1 MPNDL
6 LGVLS
11 AAPQLTERLATRL
24 RCDPATIRGWA
35 RALQRQGVPLEMS
48 ELGYALSPGT
58 PTPQAVQAA
67 GFARPYRYCAQ
78 IGSTQDE
85 LRRWADDAVSPA
97 PAGAVLLAESQTGG
111 RGRRGRTWHAPP
123 LPGAALLF
131 SVLLPV
137 PAQARLNLLPLA
149 AGLAVRDACRAALPP
164 GASPP
169 GLKWPNDLLSSS
181 GGKLAGMLLEAE
193 WRGPEVRRAVLG
205 IGLNVRAAP
214 EGAACLQD
222 LAAGHGFNRAEVLAG
237 ILAALDL
244 WLRAENAEV
253 LDAWR
258 QANVTLGQFI
268 QVQTQSGPVS
278 GMAQD
283 INDDGEL
290 RLSLPS
296 GQTLTIGAGDV
307 ALIGTLKASPE
318 NGPPGPA

>member
-1 MPNDL
+1 MPNEL

-11 AAPQLTERLATRL
+11 AAPQPAERLASQL
-24 RCDPATIRGWA
+24 GCDPATIPGWA

-48 ELGYALSPGT
+48 ELGYALAPGT

-78 IGSTQDE
+78 IGSTQDA
-85 LRRWADDAVSPA
+85 LRRWADDALSPA

-111 RGRRGRTWHAPP
+111 RGRRGRSWQAPP

-137 PAQARLNLLPLA
+137 PAPARLNLLPLA
-149 AGLAVRDACRAALPP
+149 AGLAVRDACRAALPA

-169 GLKWPNDLLSSS
+169 GLKWPNDLLSPS

-237 ILAALDL
+237 ILAALDR

-258 QANVTLGQFI
+258 QANVTLGQQV

-278 GMAQD
+278 GVAQD
-283 INDDGEL
+283 IDKGGAL
-290 RLSLPS
+290 ILSLPS
-296 GQTLTIGAGDV
+296 GQTLTISAGDV
-307 ALIGTLKASPE
+307 ALIGGFNVPDE
-318 NGPPGPA
+318 VG